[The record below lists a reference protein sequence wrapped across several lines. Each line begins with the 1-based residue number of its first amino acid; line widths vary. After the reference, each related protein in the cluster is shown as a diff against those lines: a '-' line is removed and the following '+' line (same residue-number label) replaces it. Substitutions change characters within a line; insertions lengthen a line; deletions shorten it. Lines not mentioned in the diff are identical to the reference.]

1 MKNTTNYTVYQ
12 TYKMLIIFQ
21 QIALIK
27 NFLYNSEMSSLQ
39 KYYKQS
45 ATYKI
50 FTGMFKEFEEFLDTL
65 GKITLNGIDVIK
77 CLLKGQIDKKELIE
91 QCYRFGVTS
100 LPITLS
106 IVGMTSVIV
115 ASQVALEMV
124 KQGGSNFVGLLMTI
138 LIVREVG
145 VIMSGFAIISMIG
158 SSLASEIATM
168 RVTEQI
174 DAIEV
179 LKVNPINY
187 LFVPRILAGLIM
199 MPPIVIIASTVGV
212 LAGAVTAKL
221 TAGLGY
227 RAFFDSAWLGIY
239 MKDLGVCLLKALFF
253 GGTISLISCS
263 CGYYA
268 KGGAKGVGE
277 ATTKSVV
284 WSFVAIVIWD
294 MIFAIAFFF

>member
-1 MKNTTNYTVYQ
+1 MN
-12 TYKMLIIFQ
+12 
-21 QIALIK
+21 
-27 NFLYNSEMSSLQ
+27 SLQ

-50 FTGMFKEFEEFLDTL
+50 FSGIFVQFSDFLETL
-65 GKITLNGIDVIK
+65 GQITINGLQVLKFIFKGEFKI
-77 CLLKGQIDKKELIE
+77 KEILE

-106 IVGMTSVIV
+106 IVGMTSIIV

-124 KQGGSNFVGLLMTI
+124 KQGGGNFVGLLMSM

-145 VIMSGFAIISMIG
+145 AIMSGFAIISMIG

-179 LKVNPINY
+179 LKVSPIRY
-187 LFVPRILAGLIM
+187 LFVPRVIAGLVM
-199 MPPIVIIASTVGV
+199 MPSVVVIASVVGV
-212 LAGAVTAKL
+212 LTGAVTANL
-221 TAGLGY
+221 TSGLGY

-239 MKDLGVCLLKALFF
+239 MKDLSVAMLKAFCF
-253 GGTISLISCS
+253 GGTIALISCC

-268 KGGAKGVGE
+268 SDGAKGVGE
-277 ATTKSVV
+277 ATNKAVV
-284 WSFVAIVIWD
+284 WSFVSIVIWD

>member
-1 MKNTTNYTVYQ
+1 
-12 TYKMLIIFQ
+12 
-21 QIALIK
+21 
-27 NFLYNSEMSSLQ
+27 MSSLQ

-50 FTGMFKEFEEFLDTL
+50 FSGIFFELSNFLETL
-65 GKITLNGIDVIK
+65 GEITKNGIDTAKYIIRGEINFKEVID
-77 CLLKGQIDKKELIE
+77 QS
-91 QCYRFGVTS
+91 YRFGITS
-100 LPITLS
+100 LPITVS
-106 IVGMTSVIV
+106 IVGMTSIIV

-124 KQGGSNFVGLLMTI
+124 KQGGSNFVGLLMTM

-179 LKVNPINY
+179 LKVNPIKY
-187 LFVPRILAGLIM
+187 LFVPR
-199 MPPIVIIASTVGV
+199 VASTIGV
-212 LAGAVTAKL
+212 IAGAVTAHL
-221 TAGLGY
+221 TSGLGY

-239 MKDLGVCLLKALFF
+239 MKDLGVCLLKAVFF

-277 ATTKSVV
+277 ATNKAVV

>member
-1 MKNTTNYTVYQ
+1 
-12 TYKMLIIFQ
+12 
-21 QIALIK
+21 
-27 NFLYNSEMSSLQ
+27 MSSLQ

-50 FTGMFKEFEEFLDTL
+50 ASGILKELEKFLDTL
-65 GKITLNGIDVIK
+65 GKISLDGVEVIK
-77 CLLKGQIDKKELIE
+77 CILKLQINVKELVE
-91 QCYRFGVTS
+91 QCNRFGVSS

-106 IVGMTSVIV
+106 IVGMTSIIV

-124 KQGGSNFVGLLMTI
+124 KQGGGNFVGLLMTI

-179 LKVNPINY
+179 LKVNPIRY
-187 LFVPRILAGLIM
+187 LFVPRVLSGFIM
-199 MPPIVIIASTVGV
+199 MPPVVLIASAVGV
-212 LAGAVTAKL
+212 ITGAVTANL
-221 TAGLGY
+221 TSGLGY

-239 MKDLGVCLLKALFF
+239 MKDLGVCLLKAFCF
-253 GGTISLISCS
+253 GGVIAHISCS

-268 KGGAKGVGE
+268 SGGAKGVGE
-277 ATTKSVV
+277 ATTKAVV
-284 WSFVAIVIWD
+284 WSFVAIVILD
-294 MIFAIAFFF
+294 MFFAMAFFF